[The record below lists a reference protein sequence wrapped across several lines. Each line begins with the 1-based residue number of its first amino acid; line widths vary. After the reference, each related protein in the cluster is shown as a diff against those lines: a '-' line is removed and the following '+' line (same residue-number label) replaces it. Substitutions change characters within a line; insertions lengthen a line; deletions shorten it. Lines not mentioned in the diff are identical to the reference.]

1 MRLTG
6 AQILME
12 CLLEQGVD
20 TVFGYPGGAVLNLYD
35 ALYEY
40 RGKIRHIRTAH
51 EQAAAH
57 AADGYARASGKT
69 GVCIATS
76 GPGATNLVT
85 GIATAWMDSIPM
97 VAITGNV
104 ARHLLG
110 KNSFQEVD
118 ITAITRPVTK
128 KSILVRD
135 ASELASVVREAFD
148 IAQSGRKGP
157 VLIDIPKDVSAQTAE
172 FVPQAPQQVQ
182 KPAKPSQQ
190 ALRRAA
196 AMLEE
201 SERPFLYGGG
211 GVIASNAEKEFAL
224 LAEKLDAPV
233 SCSLMCQG
241 GFDQDNE
248 RYLGMLGMHGTKAS
262 AETMK
267 HCDLLI
273 AVGSRFSDRV
283 LCDAERFGR
292 NCRILHIDIDAREF
306 GKNIGVDQ
314 RIQGDVGEI
323 LRQLL
328 PLLKQQ
334 NHKDWMERVASWKRK
349 YPLQQQAKAPDE
361 VLPQDVLETLCRLAG
376 PDAILTTEVG
386 QHQMWAAQY
395 YTFRKPR
402 TLLTSGGL
410 GTMGYGLG
418 AAIGAKA
425 AAPDRTVI
433 NVAGDGSF
441 RMNCAELSTLAR
453 EKIPVIELVFSNSTL
468 GMVRQWQKLFYSG
481 HFSESDVDDA
491 ADCEK
496 LAEAFGVR
504 AMTISRKSEIE
515 PVLRQAL
522 QSNGPVFINCP
533 VDKDLNVLPMVPA
546 SGSVEEPILE
556 MNS

>member
-1 MRLTG
+1 MMLTG

-85 GIATAWMDSIPM
+85 GIATAWMDSVPM

-135 ASELASVVREAFD
+135 ASELAAVVREAFQ
-148 IAQSGRKGP
+148 IAGTGRKGP
-157 VLIDIPKDVSAQTAE
+157 VLIDIPKDVSAQKAE
-172 FVPQAPQQVQ
+172 FVPQAPQQQ
-182 KPAKPSQQ
+182 EEKKTLSQEV
-190 ALRRAA
+190 LRRAA
-196 AMLEE
+196 AMIEE

-211 GVIASNAEKEFAL
+211 GIVASNAEKEFAL

-241 GFDQDNE
+241 GYDQAND

-262 AETMK
+262 AEAMK

-292 NCRILHIDIDAREF
+292 NCRILQIDIDAREF

-314 RIQGDVGEI
+314 RIQGDIGTV
-323 LRQLL
+323 LHQLL
-328 PLLKQQ
+328 PLIKPQ
-334 NHKDWMERVASWKRK
+334 NHKDWMERALRWKQE
-349 YPLQQQAKAPDE
+349 YPLRQSRQTPDE
-361 VLPQDVLETLCRLAG
+361 VLPQEVLETLCRLAG
-376 PDAILTTEVG
+376 PDAVVTTEVG
-386 QHQMWAAQY
+386 QHQMWAAQFY
-395 YTFRKPR
+395 SFRKPR
-402 TLLTSGGL
+402 TFLTSGGL

-425 AAPDRTVI
+425 AMPNRPVI

-453 EKIPVIELVFSNSTL
+453 EKIPVIELIFSNSTL

-481 HFSESDVDDA
+481 HFSESDVDDG

-504 AMTISRKSEIE
+504 AMTISSRSEIE

-522 QSNGPVFINCP
+522 TFGGPVLINCP
-533 VDKDLNVLPMVPA
+533 VGKDLNVLPMVPA